1 MDDNAVGLH
10 KRCGPTAFFV
20 ILAKKSGARLSNRY
34 IAQEVGGGGII
45 NLAEK
50 PQNTKREVKIM
61 RRKKLLRQV
70 AAAAVALSM
79 AVSLSAPAF
88 AATFDLSNGGLV
100 ITANDKGITVEQDN
114 GTSSTYS
121 IDEEIEI
128 KGAYSSAN
136 GATLTAEENQQDENQ
151 PVTPAKAPAKE
162 ETPKETPEA
171 EDAPAAEKK
180 QEQKD
185 TEAPADPEQ
194 KTETENKD
202 NNDPDN
208 EEKKEQNAPANGELN
223 ASAGEGQE
231 SKAEEKP
238 QPKTEA
244 KASAEATASA
254 SDNTSNG
261 PRKASAYEDRM
272 GEDSDDY
279 GYNSGLRA
287 GIVQIINNTA
297 KKIKVSLSNAHID
310 LPTAAD
316 TSARGQAAI
325 DVQGTGNV
333 ELKFSGSNT
342 LTGSGQSAGI
352 QKNDKTQDDKEN
364 TGTLTITADSQSDT
378 LDVKVDKYAL
388 GQDYQGAAIGGH
400 GKKTSGEYVGYGTKN
415 IVIEGNG
422 TVNTNAQI
430 GSGYRGGAA
439 TGIVIQGNA
448 VVNVEN
454 YGIGG
459 GGLPGWYDNTKK
471 PGETDVTITG
481 TANVTVKN
489 GTIGSGVRGGELC
502 GNAKINI
509 SGNAMVNVEGG
520 ENAAAIGSGAGGD
533 ANVTITGNA
542 KVTAVQKSEWS
553 GGGAGIG
560 GGANGKGYVTIG
572 GKAQVKATGSA
583 EKHGGSG
590 AYGAGAA
597 IGDGGTTSE
606 KGADTVQ
613 NGENKFETDKDSIQ
627 DGAEVEMTNI
637 GHNSSNTVTKTYK
650 TDRWVTDGDE
660 EQPPEVCK
668 HLKGEYAA
676 ETTVYPNCTKT
687 GSQTY
692 RCISCGEITREK
704 TLAATPD
711 SYWSHSWQEIK
722 VQPTCTE
729 DGYKVEKCSR
739 CGDEYGSRTK
749 TADALGHKFVETV
762 VAPTCTESGYTVQ
775 KCSVCGEETGERTNI
790 VAPLGHE
797 YKNGVCIRCGAPEP
811 QENGSAAPN
820 YTVTGAET
828 YETSVVDGRY
838 IIAVPSEDAALN
850 AVLGDLRAIKAQGAD
865 VVVFRTRSR
874 ESSLVI
880 DEMLAMGTDVTPFV
894 LAHNGGEAQL
904 TINGAVHNELIH

>member
-1 MDDNAVGLH
+1 
-10 KRCGPTAFFV
+10 
-20 ILAKKSGARLSNRY
+20 
-34 IAQEVGGGGII
+34 
-45 NLAEK
+45 
-50 PQNTKREVKIM
+50 M

-100 ITANDKGITVEQDN
+100 ITAGESGITVKQD
-114 GTSSTYS
+114 GQDGVTS
-121 IDEEIEI
+121 IGDNEEIVV
-128 KGAYSSAN
+128 KGTYNSAN
-136 GATLTAEENQQDENQ
+136 GAMQTAEENQQDENQ
-151 PVTPAKAPAKE
+151 PVTPAKAPAKAPAKE

-202 NNDPDN
+202 NNSDPAD
-208 EEKKEQNAPANGELN
+208 EEKQEQNAPANGELN

-231 SKAEEKP
+231 PKAEDEG

-254 SDNTSNG
+254 SDDASNG
-261 PRKASAYEDRM
+261 PHKAPARSS
-272 GEDSDDY
+272 GEGKRTS
-279 GYNSGLRA
+279 
-287 GIVQIINNTA
+287 IIQIINNTA
-297 KKIKVSLSNAHID
+297 KKIKVSLNNAHID

-325 DVQGTGNV
+325 DVQGGDV

-352 QKNDKTQDDKEN
+352 QKNDKTQDGKEN

-378 LDVKVDKYAL
+378 LDVKVDENAL
-388 GQDYQGAAIGGH
+388 GQDYQGAAIGGR
-400 GKKTSGEYVGYGTKN
+400 GTKNSGGYAGYGTKN
-415 IVIEGNG
+415 IVVEGNG

-439 TGIVIQGNA
+439 TGIVIRGNA
-448 VVNVEN
+448 VVNVGKF
-454 YGIGG
+454 GIGG
-459 GGLPGWYDNTKK
+459 CGFSSWDTEK

-481 TANVTVKN
+481 NAKVTVQN
-489 GTIGSGVRGGELC
+489 GTIGSGVRREQLC
-502 GNAKINI
+502 GDAKINI
-509 SGNAMVNVEGG
+509 SGNAEVNVFGG
-520 ENAAAIGSGAGGD
+520 DNAATIGSGEGGD

-542 KVTAVQKSEWS
+542 KVTAEQVSDWY

-560 GGANGKGYVTIG
+560 GGANGKGHVTIG
-572 GKAQVKATGSA
+572 GKAQVQATGSA
-583 EKHGGSG
+583 EKDDHSR

-597 IGDGGTTSE
+597 IGDGGTAGES
-606 KGADTVQ
+606 GSTVQ
-613 NGENKFETDKDSIQ
+613 NGKNQFTIANDIEDN
-627 DGAEVEMTNI
+627 AEIKMTNK
-637 GHNSSNTVTKTYK
+637 GNDSSNTVTQT
-650 TDRWVTDGDE
+650 RRNGEWVTSG
-660 EQPPEVCK
+660 EQTPEKCDHSNPFV
-668 HLKGEYAA
+668 
-676 ETTVYPNCTKT
+676 
-687 GSQTY
+687 
-692 RCISCGEITREK
+692 EIT
-704 TLAATPD
+704 
-711 SYWSHSWQEIK
+711 
-722 VQPTCTE
+722 
-729 DGYKVEKCSR
+729 
-739 CGDEYGSRTK
+739 
-749 TADALGHKFVETV
+749 
-762 VAPTCTESGYTVQ
+762 VAPTCTESGYTVS
-775 KCSVCGEETGERTNI
+775 KCTRCGEKIGERTNI

-811 QENGSAAPN
+811 QENGGSSSAAPN

-880 DEMLAMGTDVTPFV
+880 DEMLAMGPDATPFV
-894 LAHNGGEAQL
+894 LTHNGGEAQL
-904 TINGAVHNELIH
+904 TINGAAHNELIH

>member
-1 MDDNAVGLH
+1 
-10 KRCGPTAFFV
+10 
-20 ILAKKSGARLSNRY
+20 
-34 IAQEVGGGGII
+34 
-45 NLAEK
+45 
-50 PQNTKREVKIM
+50 M
-61 RRKKLLRQV
+61 RRKKLLRQI

-88 AATFDLSNGGLV
+88 AAVVTFDLANGGLV
-100 ITANDKGITVEQDN
+100 ITAKDDGITVEQDD
-114 GTSSTYS
+114 GTSST
-121 IDEEIEI
+121 IGKDDEIEI
-128 KGAYSSAN
+128 TGTYSSAN
-136 GATLTAEENQQDENQ
+136 GATQTAEENQQEENQ

-162 ETPKETPEA
+162 ETSEETSGTEN
-171 EDAPAAEKK
+171 APAAEKK

-194 KTETENKD
+194 NTETENKD
-202 NNDPDN
+202 NNSDPAD

-231 SKAEEKP
+231 PKAEDEG
-238 QPKTEA
+238 QPKPEA

-254 SDNTSNG
+254 SDNASNG

-272 GEDSDDY
+272 SGNEEKDSY
-279 GYNSGLRA
+279 TSGLRA

-297 KKIKVSLSNAHID
+297 KKIKVSLSGAHID
-310 LPTAAD
+310 LPGEAGTL
-316 TSARGQAAI
+316 SRGQAAI
-325 DVQGTGNV
+325 DVQGTGDV

-342 LTGSGQSAGI
+342 LTGSGRSAGI
-352 QKNDKTQDDKEN
+352 QKNDTTQDGKEN

-378 LDVKVDKYAL
+378 LDVKVDKENAL
-388 GQDYQGAAIGGH
+388 GQDNQGAAIGGH
-400 GKKTSGEYVGYGTKN
+400 GRKTYEKYGGYGTKN

-430 GSGYRGGAA
+430 GSGYRGGAS
-439 TGIVIQGNA
+439 TGIVIRGNA

-459 GGLPGWYDNTKK
+459 GCLTYDAAEK
-471 PGETDVTITG
+471 PGVTDVTITDS
-481 TANVTVKN
+481 AKVTVKN
-489 GTIGSGVRGGELC
+489 GTIGSGVRSGESC
-502 GNAKINI
+502 GDAKINI
-509 SGNAMVNVEGG
+509 SGNAEVNVEGG
-520 ENAAAIGSGAGGD
+520 GSAAVIGSGAGGNAD
-533 ANVTITGNA
+533 VTITGNA
-542 KVTAVQKSEWS
+542 KVTAVQKSDWY

-560 GGANGKGYVTIG
+560 GGANGTGEVIIG

-583 EKHGGSG
+583 EHYDQYHR
-590 AYGAGAA
+590 YGAGAA
-597 IGDGGTTSE
+597 IGDGGTTAGSS
-606 KGADTVQ
+606 GTVQ
-613 NGENKFETDKDSIQ
+613 NGENKFTTDKKSIQ
-627 DGAEVEMTNI
+627 DDAKVEMTNI
-637 GHNSSNTVTKTYK
+637 GHNGGSNTVTQTYK
-650 TDRWVTDGDE
+650 TDDWVTEG
-660 EQPPEVCK
+660 EQPPEKCS
-668 HLKGEYAA
+668 HSNTYAA
-676 ETTVYPNCTKT
+676 EKVSPTCTEK

-692 RCISCGEITREK
+692 RCSSCGEITKVVE
-704 TLAATPD
+704 LAPD
-711 SYWSHSWQEIK
+711 SGTWSHNYQTVT

-729 DGYKVEKCSR
+729 DGYTVSKCSR
-739 CGDEYGSRTK
+739 CGKESGQHTNIVK
-749 TADALGHKFVETV
+749 APGHKPVETT

-775 KCSVCGEETGERTNI
+775 KCSVCGEETGERTNL

-811 QENGSAAPN
+811 QENGSAAPA

-880 DEMLAMGTDVTPFV
+880 DEMLAMGPDATPFV
-894 LAHNGGEAQL
+894 LAHNGSEARL
-904 TINGAVHNELIH
+904 TINGAAHNELIH

>member
-1 MDDNAVGLH
+1 
-10 KRCGPTAFFV
+10 
-20 ILAKKSGARLSNRY
+20 
-34 IAQEVGGGGII
+34 
-45 NLAEK
+45 
-50 PQNTKREVKIM
+50 M

-88 AATFDLSNGGLV
+88 AAVVTFNLSDGGLV
-100 ITANDKGITVEQDN
+100 ITANNDGITVERDN
-114 GTSSTYS
+114 GASST
-121 IDEEIEI
+121 IGKDDEIVI
-128 KGAYSSAN
+128 TGTYKPAG

-151 PVTPAKAPAKE
+151 PVTPAKAPAKAPAKE
-162 ETPKETPEA
+162 ETSGA
-171 EDAPAAEKK
+171 EDAPASEKK

-202 NNDPDN
+202 KNNDPDN

-223 ASAGEGQE
+223 ASAGERQE
-231 SKAEEKP
+231 SKAEDEG
-238 QPKTEA
+238 QPKSEA

-254 SDNTSNG
+254 SDDASNG

-272 GEDSDDY
+272 SSWEEEQEKEKASYAPGA
-279 GYNSGLRA
+279 RT
-287 GIVQIINNTA
+287 GIVQIINNTVN
-297 KKIKVSLSNAHID
+297 KIKVSLSNAHID
-310 LPTAAD
+310 LPSVAD
-316 TSARGQAAI
+316 TTARGMAAI

-333 ELKFSGSNT
+333 ELKFSGDNT
-342 LTGSGQSAGI
+342 LTGSGRSAGI
-352 QKNDKTQDDKEN
+352 QKNDKTQDGKDN
-364 TGTLTITADSQSDT
+364 TGTLTITADNKSDT
-378 LDVKVDKYAL
+378 LDVKIDKYAL
-388 GQDYQGAAIGGH
+388 GQDYQSAAIGGR
-400 GKKTSGEYVGYGTKN
+400 GKKTYEEYIGYGTKN

-439 TGIVIQGNA
+439 TGIKIQGNA
-448 VVNVEN
+448 VVKVEN

-459 GGLPGWYDNTKK
+459 YGLPSWTTEK
-471 PGETDVTITG
+471 PGGETDVTITG
-481 TANVTVKN
+481 NANVTVKN
-489 GTIGSGVRGGELC
+489 GTIGSGVRRGDVC
-502 GNAKINI
+502 GNAKIDI
-509 SGNAMVNVEGG
+509 SGNAVVNVQGG
-520 ENAAAIGSGAGGD
+520 GSAAVIGSGAGGD

-542 KVTAVQKSEWS
+542 NVTAVQNSTEYY

-560 GGANGKGYVTIG
+560 GGANGKGNVTIG

-583 EKHGGSG
+583 ERHNSWQHN
-590 AYGAGAA
+590 GAGAA
-597 IGDGGTTSE
+597 IGDGGEYKTQGSS
-606 KGADTVQ
+606 KPMPSVA
-613 NGENKFETDKDSIQ
+613 NGVNQFATDNNSIQ
-627 DGAEVEMTNI
+627 DDAKVEMTNI
-637 GHNSSNTVTKTYK
+637 GHNGPNKVTQT
-650 TDRWVTDGDE
+650 RQNGVWVTEGEQTPE
-660 EQPPEVCK
+660 ECK
-668 HLKGEYAA
+668 HLNTYKA
-676 ETTVYPNCTKT
+676 EKVEPNCTET

-692 RCISCGEITREK
+692 RCSSCGEVRKVE
-704 TLAATPD
+704 TLDVNPD
-711 SYWSHSWQEIK
+711 RHSYGEVK
-722 VQPTCTE
+722 FPATCTE
-729 DGYKVEKCSR
+729 DGYSVYTCSR
-739 CGDEYGSRTK
+739 CGKAQTGKHYNIVK
-749 TADALGHKFVETV
+749 APGHQSVETT

-775 KCSVCGEETGERTNI
+775 KCSVCHEETGERTNL

-904 TINGAVHNELIH
+904 TIDGAAHNELIH

>member
-1 MDDNAVGLH
+1 
-10 KRCGPTAFFV
+10 
-20 ILAKKSGARLSNRY
+20 
-34 IAQEVGGGGII
+34 
-45 NLAEK
+45 
-50 PQNTKREVKIM
+50 M
-61 RRKKLLRQV
+61 RRKKLLRQI

-79 AVSLSAPAF
+79 AASLSAPAF
-88 AATFDLSNGGLV
+88 AAVVTFNLSDGGLV
-100 ITANDKGITVEQDN
+100 IKADESGITVKQD
-114 GTSSTYS
+114 GKAEST
-121 IDEEIEI
+121 IGDDDEIEI
-128 KGAYSSAN
+128 TGTYNSTN
-136 GATLTAEENQQDENQ
+136 GATQTAEENRQEENQ

-162 ETPKETPEA
+162 ETSEETQEA
-171 EDAPAAEKK
+171 EDAPASEKK

-185 TEAPADPEQ
+185 AEAPADPEQ

-202 NNDPDN
+202 NNNDPAD

-231 SKAEEKP
+231 SKAEDEG
-238 QPKTEA
+238 QPKPEA

-254 SDNTSNG
+254 SDDASNG

-272 GEDSDDY
+272 SGNEEKDSY
-279 GYNSGLRA
+279 TSGLRA

-325 DVQGTGNV
+325 DVQGGDV

-342 LTGSGQSAGI
+342 LTGSGGSAGI
-352 QKNDKTQDDKEN
+352 QKNDKTQDGKDN
-364 TGTLTITADSQSDT
+364 TGTLTITADNKSDT
-378 LDVKVDKYAL
+378 LDVKVDEFSL
-388 GQDYQGAAIGGH
+388 GQDNQGAAIGGGGRKTD
-400 GKKTSGEYVGYGTKN
+400 GKYGGYGTKN

-430 GSGYRGGAA
+430 GSGFRGGAA

-448 VVNVEN
+448 VVNVGDG
-454 YGIGG
+454 GIGG
-459 GGLPGWYDNTKK
+459 IGLPEWYGTEK

-481 TANVTVKN
+481 NANVTVKN
-489 GTIGSGVRGGELC
+489 GTIGSGVRRGEVC
-502 GNAKINI
+502 GNAKIEI
-509 SGNAMVNVEGG
+509 SENAVVNVEGG
-520 ENAAAIGSGAGGD
+520 DNAAAIGSGAGGD

-542 KVTAVQKSEWS
+542 KVTAVQKSDWY

-560 GGANGKGYVTIG
+560 GGANGKGHVTIG

-583 EKHGGSG
+583 EKHDGSG

-597 IGDGGTTSE
+597 IGDGGTTGK
-606 KGADTVQ
+606 KGTDTVQ
-613 NGENKFETDKDSIQ
+613 NGKNQFSTDKGIQ
-627 DGAEVEMTNI
+627 DGAKVEMTNI
-637 GHNSSNTVTKTYK
+637 GHNGPNTVTQT
-650 TDRWVTDGDE
+650 RQNGEWVTDGKT
-660 EQPPEVCK
+660 EQPTEKCK
-668 HLKGEYAA
+668 HSQGEYAA
-676 ETTVYPNCTKT
+676 EHVYPNCTET

-692 RCISCGEITREK
+692 RCSSCGEITRVE
-704 TLAATPD
+704 TLAVNPSRHNYVWVKFPA
-711 SYWSHSWQEIK
+711 
-722 VQPTCTE
+722 TCTQ
-729 DGYKVEKCSR
+729 DGYSVYTCSR
-739 CGDEYGSRTK
+739 CGNPQTGDHKYIVK
-749 TADALGHKFVETV
+749 APGHKPVEIT

-775 KCSVCGEETGERTNI
+775 KCSVCHEETGERTNI

-797 YKNGVCIRCGAPEP
+797 YKNGVCTRCGAPEP
-811 QENGSAAPN
+811 QENGGSSSAAPN

-828 YETSVVDGRY
+828 YETSVVGGRY

-894 LAHNGGEAQL
+894 LAHNGSEAQL
-904 TINGAVHNELIH
+904 TINGAAHNELIH

>member
-1 MDDNAVGLH
+1 
-10 KRCGPTAFFV
+10 
-20 ILAKKSGARLSNRY
+20 
-34 IAQEVGGGGII
+34 
-45 NLAEK
+45 
-50 PQNTKREVKIM
+50 M

-100 ITANDKGITVEQDN
+100 ITADGSGITVKQDN
-114 GTSSTYS
+114 GTTSTYGA
-121 IDEEIEI
+121 DEEIEI
-128 KGAYSSAN
+128 KGTYNSAG
-136 GATLTAEENQQDENQ
+136 GAMTTAEENQQDENQ

-162 ETPKETPEA
+162 ETPKETQEA

-185 TEAPADPEQ
+185 AEAPADPEQ

-202 NNDPDN
+202 NNSDPDN

-231 SKAEEKP
+231 SKAEDEG
-238 QPKTEA
+238 QPKQEA

-254 SDNTSNG
+254 SDDASNG
-261 PRKASAYEDRM
+261 PRRASAYEDRM
-272 GEDSDDY
+272 GGDDY

-310 LPTAAD
+310 LPSVAD
-316 TSARGQAAI
+316 TTARGQAAI
-325 DVQGTGNV
+325 DVQGTGEV

-342 LTGSGQSAGI
+342 LTGSGRSAGI
-352 QKNDKTQDDKEN
+352 QKNDKDPDGKDN
-364 TGTLTITADSQSDT
+364 TGKLTITAESESDT
-378 LDVKVDKYAL
+378 LDVKVDEFAL
-388 GQDYQGAAIGGH
+388 GQDNQSAAIGGR
-400 GKKTSGEYVGYGTKN
+400 GRKTYEEYGGYGTKN
-415 IVIEGNG
+415 IVIEGKG

-430 GSGYRGGAA
+430 GSGYRGGAS

-448 VVNVEN
+448 VVNVGN

-459 GGLPGWYDNTKK
+459 SRLKYDATEK
-471 PGETDVTITG
+471 PGETDVTITDN
-481 TANVTVKN
+481 AKVTVKN
-489 GTIGSGVRGGELC
+489 GTIGSGVRSDESC
-502 GNAKINI
+502 GNAKIDI
-509 SGNAMVNVEGG
+509 SGNAVVNVEGG
-520 ENAAAIGSGAGGD
+520 GSAAVIGSGAGGD

-542 KVTAVQKSEWS
+542 NVTAVQNSTEYY

-560 GGANGKGYVTIG
+560 GGANGKGNVTIG
-572 GKAQVKATGSA
+572 GKAKVKATGSA
-583 EKHGGSG
+583 ERHSSWQHN
-590 AYGAGAA
+590 GAGAA
-597 IGDGGTTSE
+597 IGDGGEYKTQGSS
-606 KGADTVQ
+606 KPMPSVA
-613 NGENKFETDKDSIQ
+613 NGENKFTTDKGIQ
-627 DGAEVEMTNI
+627 DGAEVKMTNI
-637 GHNSSNTVTKTYK
+637 GHNGPNTVTQTRQDNK
-650 TDRWVTDGDE
+650 WVTEG
-660 EQPPEVCK
+660 EQPPEECNHSNTYK
-668 HLKGEYAA
+668 A
-676 ETTVYPNCTKT
+676 EKVEPNCTET

-692 RCISCGEITREK
+692 RCSSCGEVRKVE
-704 TLAATPD
+704 TLDINPNRH
-711 SYWSHSWQEIK
+711 SYGEVK
-722 VQPTCTE
+722 FPATCTE
-729 DGYKVEKCSR
+729 DGYSVYTCSR
-739 CGDEYGSRTK
+739 CGKPQTGEHYNIVK
-749 TADALGHKFVETV
+749 APGHQFVETT
-762 VAPTCTESGYTVQ
+762 VAPTCTESGYTVS
-775 KCSVCGEETGERTNI
+775 KCIRCDEETGERTNI

-797 YKNGVCIRCGAPEP
+797 YKNGVCTRCGAPEP

-904 TINGAVHNELIH
+904 TINGAAHNELIH

>member
-1 MDDNAVGLH
+1 
-10 KRCGPTAFFV
+10 
-20 ILAKKSGARLSNRY
+20 
-34 IAQEVGGGGII
+34 
-45 NLAEK
+45 
-50 PQNTKREVKIM
+50 M

-88 AATFDLSNGGLV
+88 AAVVTFNLSKGGLV
-100 ITANDKGITVEQDN
+100 ITAKDDGITVEQDD
-114 GTSSTYS
+114 GTSST
-121 IDEEIEI
+121 IGKDDEIEI
-128 KGAYSSAN
+128 TGTYSSAN
-136 GATLTAEENQQDENQ
+136 GAAQTAEENRQDENQ

-162 ETPKETPEA
+162 ETPKETQEA

-202 NNDPDN
+202 KNNDPAKQ
-208 EEKKEQNAPANGELN
+208 EEQKQNAPANGELN

-231 SKAEEKP
+231 PKAEDEG
-238 QPKTEA
+238 QPKPEA

-254 SDNTSNG
+254 SDDASNG
-261 PRKASAYEDRM
+261 PRKAPARSS
-272 GEDSDDY
+272 GE
-279 GYNSGLRA
+279 GKRA

-325 DVQGTGNV
+325 DVQGGDV

-342 LTGSGQSAGI
+342 LTGSGGSAGI
-352 QKNDKTQDDKEN
+352 QKNDKTQDGKEN
-364 TGTLTITADSQSDT
+364 TGTLTITADSKSDT
-378 LDVKVDKYAL
+378 LNVKVDEFAL

-422 TVNTNAQI
+422 TVKTNAQI
-430 GSGYRGGAA
+430 GSGFQGGAA

-448 VVNVEN
+448 VVNVGDG
-454 YGIGG
+454 GIGG
-459 GGLPGWYDNTKK
+459 IGLPEWYGTEK

-481 TANVTVKN
+481 NANVTVKN
-489 GTIGSGVRGGELC
+489 GTIGSGVRRGEVC
-502 GNAKINI
+502 GNAKIEI
-509 SGNAMVNVEGG
+509 SENAVVNVEGG
-520 ENAAAIGSGAGGD
+520 DNAAAIGSGAGGNAD
-533 ANVTITGNA
+533 VTITGNA
-542 KVTAVQKSEWS
+542 KVTAVQKSDWY

-560 GGANGKGYVTIG
+560 GGANGKGHVTIG
-572 GKAQVKATGSA
+572 GSAQVKATGSA
-583 EKHGGSG
+583 EHHGSYNS
-590 AYGAGAA
+590 YGAGAA
-597 IGDGGTTSE
+597 IGDGGTTAGSS
-606 KGADTVQ
+606 GSVQ
-613 NGENKFETDKDSIQ
+613 NGENKFTTDEGIQ
-627 DGAEVEMTNI
+627 DGAKVEMTNI
-637 GHNSSNTVTKTYK
+637 GHNGPNTVTQTRQDNK
-650 TDRWVTDGDE
+650 WVTNG
-660 EQPPEVCK
+660 EQPPEKCS
-668 HLKGEYAA
+668 HSNTYAA
-676 ETTVYPNCTKT
+676 EKVSPTCTEK

-692 RCISCGEITREK
+692 RCSSCGEIIRVEEV
-704 TLAATPD
+704 APN
-711 SYWSHSWQEIK
+711 SGYWYHDRQTVT

-729 DGYKVEKCSR
+729 DGYKVTKCGR
-739 CGDEYGSRTK
+739 CGKELSSRTK
-749 TADALGHKFVETV
+749 TANA
-762 VAPTCTESGYTVQ
+762 
-775 KCSVCGEETGERTNI
+775 
-790 VAPLGHE
+790 LGHE

-811 QENGSAAPN
+811 QENGGSSSAAPN

-894 LAHNGGEAQL
+894 LAHNGGEARL
-904 TINGAVHNELIH
+904 TINGAAHNELIH

>member
-1 MDDNAVGLH
+1 
-10 KRCGPTAFFV
+10 
-20 ILAKKSGARLSNRY
+20 
-34 IAQEVGGGGII
+34 
-45 NLAEK
+45 
-50 PQNTKREVKIM
+50 M
-61 RRKKLLRQV
+61 RRKKLLRQI

-136 GATLTAEENQQDENQ
+136 GATQTAEENRQEENQ

-162 ETPKETPEA
+162 ETSEETSEA
-171 EDAPAAEKK
+171 EDTPAAEKK

-185 TEAPADPEQ
+185 AEAPADPEQ

-202 NNDPDN
+202 NNNDPDN
-208 EEKKEQNAPANGELN
+208 EEKKEQNASANGELN

-231 SKAEEKP
+231 SKAEDEG
-238 QPKTEA
+238 QPKPEA

-254 SDNTSNG
+254 SDDASNG
-261 PRKASAYEDRM
+261 PRKASARSG
-272 GEDSDDY
+272 GE
-279 GYNSGLRA
+279 GERR
-287 GIVQIINNTA
+287 GIIQIFANTLV
-297 KKIKVSLSNAHID
+297 KLKLSNAHID
-310 LPTAAD
+310 LPTAAN

-342 LTGSGQSAGI
+342 LTGSGGSAGI
-352 QKNDKTQDDKEN
+352 QKNDEDSYGKAN
-364 TGTLTITADSQSDT
+364 TGTLTITADSRSDT
-378 LDVKVDKYAL
+378 LDVKVDEWAL
-388 GQDYQGAAIGGH
+388 GNDNQGAAIGG
-400 GKKTSGEYVGYGTKN
+400 GGRKTDEKSGGCGTKN

-439 TGIVIQGNA
+439 TGIVIRGNA
-448 VVNVEN
+448 VVNVGKF
-454 YGIGG
+454 GIGG
-459 GGLPGWYDNTKK
+459 CGFSSWDTEK

-481 TANVTVKN
+481 NAKVTVQN
-489 GTIGSGVRGGELC
+489 GTIGSGVRREQLC
-502 GNAKINI
+502 GDAKINI
-509 SGNAMVNVEGG
+509 SGNAEVNVFGG
-520 ENAAAIGSGAGGD
+520 DNAATIGSGEGGD

-542 KVTAVQKSEWS
+542 KVTAEQVSDWY

-560 GGANGKGYVTIG
+560 GGANGKGHVTIG
-572 GKAQVKATGSA
+572 GKAQVQATGSA
-583 EKHGGSG
+583 EKDDHSR

-597 IGDGGTTSE
+597 IGDGGTAGES
-606 KGADTVQ
+606 GSTVQ
-613 NGENKFETDKDSIQ
+613 NGKNQFTIANDIEDN
-627 DGAEVEMTNI
+627 AEIKMTNK
-637 GHNSSNTVTKTYK
+637 GNDSSNTVTQT
-650 TDRWVTDGDE
+650 RRNGEWVTSGEQTPE
-660 EQPPEVCK
+660 ECDHSNPFV
-668 HLKGEYAA
+668 
-676 ETTVYPNCTKT
+676 
-687 GSQTY
+687 
-692 RCISCGEITREK
+692 EIT
-704 TLAATPD
+704 
-711 SYWSHSWQEIK
+711 
-722 VQPTCTE
+722 
-729 DGYKVEKCSR
+729 
-739 CGDEYGSRTK
+739 
-749 TADALGHKFVETV
+749 

-775 KCSVCGEETGERTNI
+775 KCTRCHEEEGERTNL

-811 QENGSAAPN
+811 QENGGSSSAAPN

-880 DEMLAMGTDVTPFV
+880 DEMLAMGPDATPFV
-894 LAHNGGEAQL
+894 LTHNGGEAQL
-904 TINGAVHNELIH
+904 TINGAAHNELIH